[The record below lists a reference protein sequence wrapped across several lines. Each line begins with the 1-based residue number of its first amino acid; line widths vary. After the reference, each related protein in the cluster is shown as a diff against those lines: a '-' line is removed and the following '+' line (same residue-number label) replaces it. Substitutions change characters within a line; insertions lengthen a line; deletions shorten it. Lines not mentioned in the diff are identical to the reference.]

1 MKMKMKMNNRSPK
14 PRYSKYKKC
23 RNLMLFIKMN
33 ESKPIKN
40 EKKRKKKYENQMK
53 MKNR

>member
-1 MKMKMKMNNRSPK
+1 
-14 PRYSKYKKC
+14 
-23 RNLMLFIKMN
+23 MLFVKMN

-40 EKKRKKKYENQMK
+40 EKKKKKKYENQMK

>member
-1 MKMKMKMNNRSPK
+1 
-14 PRYSKYKKC
+14 
-23 RNLMLFIKMN
+23 MLFIKMN

-40 EKKRKKKYENQMK
+40 EKKKKKKKYENQMK